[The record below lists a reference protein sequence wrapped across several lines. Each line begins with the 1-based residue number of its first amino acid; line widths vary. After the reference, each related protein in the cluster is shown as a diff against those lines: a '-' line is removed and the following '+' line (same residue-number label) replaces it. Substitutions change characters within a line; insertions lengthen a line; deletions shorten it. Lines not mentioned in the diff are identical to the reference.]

1 MPLYDTECRSCGVKD
16 TRMIALV
23 NLDMPIVCN
32 TCNGLM
38 DRLISAPMIRGDI
51 EAYTCPITGKVI
63 NGRKAHE
70 DNLKR
75 HNCRVLE
82 TGEAD
87 IVKKN
92 RERADQQMD
101 KNIESTV
108 EQFIEK
114 LPTQKKEQLAKE
126 VLGGADIT
134 ITRS

>member
-1 MPLYDTECRSCGVKD
+1 M
-16 TRMIALV
+16 
-23 NLDMPIVCN
+23 
-32 TCNGLM
+32 
-38 DRLISAPMIRGDI
+38 
-51 EAYTCPITGKVI
+51 
-63 NGRKAHE
+63 
-70 DNLKR
+70 
-75 HNCRVLE
+75 LE
-82 TGEAD
+82 SGEAD